1 MANEVSVD
9 IKITGLDSS
18 SKQINNLEK
27 SLSSLGKAS
36 TSSSS
41 SLKSITGMNI
51 SLASS
56 LKYITGVAAAA
67 GTAIAGA
74 FAVKEVVSAAIESEN
89 SINRM
94 NLSLAAVGEYSE
106 QTSKAMQDFA
116 SQMQQTT
123 RYSDDQVLSSASL
136 LSTMTNLNV
145 EGLQKGTKASADLA
159 AALGIDLETATSL
172 VAKATEGNT
181 GALSRYGI
189 KVKAGTTESERF
201 ANVLEALAK
210 YQGRAAA
217 DSDTFGGALIKLKN
231 SFDDNLE
238 AIGKIII
245 ENPVFIAAIN
255 KAASFMFK
263 FSEYIMENKDS
274 MIELTNKGI
283 LLVAQAFEFLIP
295 YIVKISTVF
304 SNLIGVVRLVI
315 QGWRDLIDLASGFTI
330 FRDIFNGIIDAIT
343 QIATNTLITIK
354 IFTDLAA
361 SSSILKSTFEKAGI
375 SIDDMSKGI
384 DGAIESLQEY
394 KHAALKA
401 DVAGALKSG
410 LNGVDAVLAKTQDA
424 SKQTE
429 SVLKNTAAT
438 LNTVLSAASKKVP
451 MVNGPKRTAEEIAAI
466 KKIEDAY
473 TKLVEEI
480 AGAEGGAT
488 GKIDAE
494 YEKRWKIAED
504 YLAKNKSKTDE
515 VYAVMEQINEDYYDK
530 LAEQLE
536 KDLKATEEA
545 NKKKYELAK
554 ANPLSLITNN
564 FIPAIEEE
572 IKIKLKPE
580 VLGSIEGFSTAL
592 AKGAEGATDLLV
604 NGAALAIDAF
614 APGVG
619 QAMKPLLNLFAQGPE
634 VVKKTVKEFI
644 TQIPVIIK
652 NLVDSLPALI
662 DAVIESLP
670 LIIDP
675 LVNTLITKI
684 SNPVFWTQV
693 AYNAITAFI
702 TQIPNIVSEMV
713 SAIWD
718 SVKDIFS
725 FGGGGDS
732 QWYNPFS
739 WSKGGMPV
747 YAQKGVMFEPKGTD
761 TVPSMLTPGE
771 LVVDRS
777 TTKQLQNYLNDAETG
792 TSNDVTNALLT
803 QVISLLQQPQTVETS
818 VTLNNKTLAD
828 IILNLNRTNAR
839 LA

>member
-27 SLSSLGKAS
+27 SLSNLGKAS

-74 FAVKEVVSAAIESEN
+74 FAVKGIISAAIESEN

-94 NLSLAAVGEYSE
+94 NLSLAAVGQYSE

-136 LSTMTNLNV
+136 LGSLTNLNV

-159 AALGIDLETATSL
+159 AALGIDLETATGL

-189 KVKAGTTESERF
+189 KVKDGTTESERF
-201 ANVLEALAK
+201 ANVLKALSK
-210 YQGRAAA
+210 FQGRAAA
-217 DSDTFGGALIKLKN
+217 DSETFDGALIKLKN

-255 KAASFMFK
+255 KAASFLFK

-274 MIELTNKGI
+274 MIDLTNKGI
-283 LLVAQAFEFLIP
+283 LAVINALEFFKPSIVATSKVIAAA
-295 YIVKISTVF
+295 
-304 SNLIGVVRLVI
+304 IGIIRLMV
-315 QGWRDLIDLASGFTI
+315 QGWRDLIDVLNEFSI
-330 FRDIFNGIIDAIT
+330 FRDIFNEIIDLVT
-343 QIATNTLITIK
+343 QLATDTLVTTK
-354 IFTDLAA
+354 IFIDLAA
-361 SSSILKSTFEKAGI
+361 SSSILKSTFEKAGF
-375 SIDDMSKGI
+375 SIDEMSKGI
-384 DGAIESLQEY
+384 DGAIESIQEY
-394 KHAALKA
+394 KHAALKS

-473 TKLVEEI
+473 TKLAEEI

-504 YLAKNKSKTDE
+504 YLNMYPTNTDE
-515 VYAVMEQINEDYYDK
+515 VYTVMGQINEDYYDK

-675 LVNTLITKI
+675 LVNVLITKI
-684 SNPVFWTQV
+684 ENPIFWAEI
-693 AYNAITAFI
+693 AYNAQVAFI
-702 TQIPNIVSEMV
+702 KAIPNIVSEMV

-718 SVKDIFS
+718 SVKNIFS

-732 QWYNPFS
+732 KWYDPTS
-739 WSKGGMPV
+739 WWSKGGMPL
-747 YAQKGVMFEPKGTD
+747 YAQQGMFTPKGTD
-761 TVPSMLTPGE
+761 TVPAMLTPGE

-777 TTKQLQNYLNDAETG
+777 TTKQLQNYLNDAESG